1 MIDLLVPLSA
11 LLVLC
16 VPVFVFAWQYRK
28 VWRGHRSRLKATLF
42 YAIFSAVPV
51 LLYVGVF
58 LVLVGVEELTDT
70 ALIGE
75 AYARSLVI
83 VAVGGLGVMA
93 IGSLLFAIVAAL
105 TRPRPG

>member
-1 MIDLLVPLSA
+1 MNHLLVPLSA

-16 VPVFVFAWQYRK
+16 VPVLAFAWQYRK
-28 VWRGHRSRLKATLF
+28 VRRGTRSRLKATLL

-58 LVLVGVEELTDT
+58 LVLVGVEELTGS

-83 VAVGGLGVMA
+83 VAIGGLGVVA
-93 IGSLLFAIVAAL
+93 IGSLLFAVVAAL
-105 TRPRPG
+105 TRPRIG